1 MTSAEHQK
9 TFTTEYVYTGA
20 EGLVSVKD
28 IFGVMVR
35 KWYIAVAICIVSVF
49 ASIGAMN
56 LYTPTY
62 ESKLIIS
69 PKDSQSLSSAPD
81 LGNFSS
87 VYTSLFGG
95 STKINL
101 LINVIQSERLA
112 SLLMKS
118 GDFAQVIF
126 NPQWDAE
133 RQTWKQAPGPV
144 PSILGRL
151 RDLGGLDSWYP
162 PDASDMAS
170 YLTKNIV
177 IAPDK
182 ESGAFIITFAHKDPS
197 FAQRTLRTVYDMAE
211 QILSEEEVNRSNTRL
226 RYFDQLL
233 ESSTNLNIRNTVIAL
248 ADSERRNIAI
258 LQSGEHVA
266 SNLIQDATL
275 PEKPNSPSLFIFILV
290 GIAIGLVLSLLLA
303 LWLHHRATKSRR

>member
-9 TFTTEYVYTGA
+9 TFTTEYVHTGA
-20 EGLVSVKD
+20 EGWVSVTD

-35 KWYIAVAICIVSVF
+35 KWYIAVAICIASAF
-49 ASIGAMN
+49 ASIGTMN
-56 LYTPTY
+56 LFTPTY

-69 PKDSQSLSSAPD
+69 PKDSQSLSSTPD
-81 LGNFSS
+81 LGNFTS

-101 LINVIQSERLA
+101 LVNVIQSERLA

-118 GDFAQVIF
+118 GDSAQVIF
-126 NPQWDAE
+126 NSQWDAE
-133 RQTWKQAPGPV
+133 RRTWKQAPGPV

-182 ESGAFIITFAHKDPS
+182 ESGAFIITFAHKDPG
-197 FAQRTLRTVYDMAE
+197 FAQRTLRTVYNMAE
-211 QILSEEEVNRSNTRL
+211 QILSEEEINRSNTRL

-233 ESSTNLNIRNTVIAL
+233 DSSTNLNIRTTVIAL

-275 PEKPNSPSLFIFILV
+275 PEKPNSPSLFIFILI
-290 GIAIGLVLSLLLA
+290 GIAIGLVLTLLLA
-303 LWLHHRATKSRR
+303 MWLHRRTTKSSR